1 MPNSGHIEYI
11 QMKNLYFSLIMGVL
25 MLCTSCNSNEKQEI
39 IRLVKEWR
47 GKEIVLPDSSVF
59 TIQGKDTIDFNMDSM
74 YKILVYVDSAG
85 CTSCRLQLHKWK
97 EFITEVDS
105 ITHHSV
111 KFLFYLTPKNVK
123 EARYITRR
131 DDFTYPMCIDPE
143 NKINARNHFPI
154 KDMFHT
160 FLLDADNRVQ
170 VIGNPIHNSAV
181 RELYL
186 KTICH
191 NP

>member
-1 MPNSGHIEYI
+1 
-11 QMKNLYFSLIMGVL
+11 MKRNIVIILLSIPIIMG
-25 MLCTSCNSNEKQEI
+25 CTDSKKEVITK
-39 IRLVKEWR
+39 LVTKWQ

-59 TIQGKDTIDFNMDSM
+59 TIQGKDTVNVDWDSKYK

-97 EFITEVDS
+97 EFIAEVDT

-111 KFLFYLTPKNVK
+111 QFLFYLTPKNVK

-143 NKINARNHFPI
+143 NRIDAYNHFPI
-154 KDMFHT
+154 EDMFHT
-160 FLLDADNRVQ
+160 FLLDADNKVL
-170 VIGNPIHNSAV
+170 VIGNPIHNIAV

-186 KTICH
+186 KTICQ
-191 NP
+191 

>member
-1 MPNSGHIEYI
+1 MKYNSILGGF
-11 QMKNLYFSLIMGVL
+11 MFMV
-25 MLCTSCNSNEKQEI
+25 CTMMCIACTDSNKENI
-39 IRLVKEWR
+39 TRLVTEWQGR
-47 GKEIVLPDSSVF
+47 EIVLPDSAIF
-59 TIQGKDTIDFNMDSM
+59 TIQGKDTVDIDMDSM

-111 KFLFYLTPKNVK
+111 QFLFYLTPKNVK

-143 NKINARNHFPI
+143 NKINAHNHFPKEDI
-154 KDMFHT
+154 FHT

-186 KTICH
+186 KTICQ
-191 NP
+191 

>member
-1 MPNSGHIEYI
+1 MRKNSIIILLLSIPIVWG
-11 QMKNLYFSLIMGVL
+11 
-25 MLCTSCNSNEKQEI
+25 CTNSRKEVITK
-39 IRLVKEWR
+39 LVTEWQ

-59 TIQGKDTIDFNMDSM
+59 TIQGKDTVDVDLDSK

-97 EFITEVDS
+97 EFIAEVD
-105 ITHHSV
+105 TAGHSSV
-111 KFLFYLTPKNVK
+111 QFLFYLTPKNVK

-143 NKINARNHFPI
+143 NKINAHNHFPTE
-154 KDMFHT
+154 DMFHT
-160 FLLDADNRVQ
+160 FLLDADNKVQ

-186 KTICH
+186 KTICQ
-191 NP
+191 

>member
-1 MPNSGHIEYI
+1 MRINYI
-11 QMKNLYFSLIMGVL
+11 IILLSIPIIWG
-25 MLCTSCNSNEKQEI
+25 CTTSKKEAITK
-39 IRLVKEWR
+39 LVTEWQ

-59 TIQGKDTIDFNMDSM
+59 TIQGKDTVDVDLDSK

-97 EFITEVDS
+97 EFIAEVD
-105 ITHHSV
+105 TAGHSSV
-111 KFLFYLTPKNVK
+111 QFLFYLTPKNVK

-131 DDFTYPMCIDPE
+131 DDFTYPMCIYPE
-143 NKINARNHFPI
+143 NKINAHNHFPTE
-154 KDMFHT
+154 DMFHT
-160 FLLDADNRVQ
+160 FLLDADNKVQ

-186 KTICH
+186 KTICQ
-191 NP
+191 

>member
-1 MPNSGHIEYI
+1 MKKYFTTILFMTFLLYSCTNSKKEVI
-11 QMKNLYFSLIMGVL
+11 
-25 MLCTSCNSNEKQEI
+25 T
-39 IRLVKEWR
+39 RLVTEWQ
-47 GKEIVLPDSSVF
+47 GKEITLPDSAIF
-59 TIQGKDTIDFNMDSM
+59 TIQGKDTVDVDLDSK
-74 YKILVYVDSAG
+74 YKILVYVDSTG

-111 KFLFYLTPKNVK
+111 QFLFYLTPKNVK

-131 DDFTYPMCIDPE
+131 DDFTYPMCIDPK
-143 NKINARNHFPI
+143 NKINAHNHFP
-154 KDMFHT
+154 KEDVFHT
-160 FLLDADNRVQ
+160 FLLDADNKVQ

-186 KTICH
+186 KTICQ
-191 NP
+191 

>member
-11 QMKNLYFSLIMGVL
+11 QMKNLYYSLIMGVL
-25 MLCTSCNSNEKQEI
+25 MLCTSCNSNERQEI
-39 IRLVKEWR
+39 IRLVKEWQD
-47 GKEIVLPDSSVF
+47 KEIVLPDSSVF
-59 TIQGKDTIDFNMDSM
+59 TIQGKDTIDVNMDSM
-74 YKILVYVDSAG
+74 YKILVYVDSVG

-111 KFLFYLTPKNVK
+111 QFLFYLTPKNVK

-131 DDFTYPMCIDPE
+131 DDFTYPMCIDPN
-143 NKINARNHFPI
+143 NKINAHNHFP
-154 KDMFHT
+154 KEDMFHT
-160 FLLDADNRVQ
+160 FLLDTDNRVK

>member
-1 MPNSGHIEYI
+1 MKYNSIFGGF
-11 QMKNLYFSLIMGVL
+11 MFMV
-25 MLCTSCNSNEKQEI
+25 CTMMCIACTDSNKENI
-39 IRLVKEWR
+39 TRLVTEWQGR
-47 GKEIVLPDSSVF
+47 EIVLPDSAIF
-59 TIQGKDTIDFNMDSM
+59 TIQGKDTVDVDLDSK

-97 EFITEVDS
+97 EFIAEVD
-105 ITHHSV
+105 TAGHGSV
-111 KFLFYLTPKNVK
+111 QFLFYLTPKNVK

-143 NKINARNHFPI
+143 NKINAHNHFPTE
-154 KDMFHT
+154 DMFHT
-160 FLLDADNRVQ
+160 FLLDADNKVQ

-186 KTICH
+186 KTICQ
-191 NP
+191 

>member
-1 MPNSGHIEYI
+1 
-11 QMKNLYFSLIMGVL
+11 MKRNIVIILLSIPIIMG
-25 MLCTSCNSNEKQEI
+25 CTDSKKEVITK
-39 IRLVKEWR
+39 LVTEWQ

-59 TIQGKDTIDFNMDSM
+59 TIQGKDTVNVDWDSM
-74 YKILVYVDSAG
+74 YKVLVYVDSAG

-97 EFITEVDS
+97 EFITEVDT
-105 ITHHSV
+105 ITHHTV
-111 KFLFYLTPKNVK
+111 QFLFYLTPKNVK

-143 NKINARNHFPI
+143 NKINAHNHFP
-154 KDMFHT
+154 KEDMFHT
-160 FLLDADNRVQ
+160 FLLDADNKVQ

-186 KTICH
+186 KTIQQ
-191 NP
+191 